1 MGQTLRYV
9 NGLIAN
15 FPDNTS
21 GLIKAEHIRDF
32 CVSFV
37 NGRGFLV
44 DETNVTI
51 PIQDGTWTQINPL
64 LISPESTVNT
74 LWVFDGN
81 NFGVSN
87 YNAFSDTIVP
97 AGYTKLMSIIVVLD
111 LDKAAGGADNYDV
124 QVTKNNVG
132 IGLAETIEYDASGSQ
147 TVTVLASIGA
157 DVSLSDTYGVQI
169 RGVGTDDD
177 LTLRYLSYS
186 LSDSILLAEPTP

>member
-1 MGQTLRYV
+1 MSQTLRYV

-44 DETNVTI
+44 DETNVTL

-87 YNAFSDTIVP
+87 YGALADTIVP
-97 AGYTKLMSIIVVLD
+97 AGYTKLMSITVVLD
-111 LDKAAGGADNYDV
+111 LDKAAGGSDNYEV
-124 QVTKNNVG
+124 QVT
-132 IGLAETIEYDASGSQ
+132 
-147 TVTVLASIGA
+147 
-157 DVSLSDTYGVQI
+157 
-169 RGVGTDDD
+169 
-177 LTLRYLSYS
+177 
-186 LSDSILLAEPTP
+186 